1 MTSVSSYHSS
11 ANRYDDI
18 LQDTAATSTLL
29 SARAAPGSVC
39 SVEKGRWRK
48 LGEKER
54 GREAGTLIECD
65 QVLEEQNGDT
75 CSLSWQSQSEANAN
89 FISLNCRK
97 VHNMRTIR
105 DAVEFSKVQK
115 LS

>member
-1 MTSVSSYHSS
+1 MTSASSYHSS
-11 ANRYDDI
+11 VNRYDDI
-18 LQDTAATSTLL
+18 LQGTAATATLL

-65 QVLEEQNGDT
+65 QVLEEKKAEA
-75 CSLSWQSQSEANAN
+75 CSLSWQSQSEANVN

-97 VHNMRTIR
+97 VHNMRTVR